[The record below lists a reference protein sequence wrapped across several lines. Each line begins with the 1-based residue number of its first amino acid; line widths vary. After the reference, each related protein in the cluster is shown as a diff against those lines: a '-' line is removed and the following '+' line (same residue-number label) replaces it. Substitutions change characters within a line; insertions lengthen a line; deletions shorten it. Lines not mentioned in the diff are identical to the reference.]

1 MVLSRN
7 PDADAILA
15 TTSGVKKRKTADTRF
30 VVICDTFPANPWS
43 TTLAA
48 TGQLPHKL
56 RQNIGDS
63 PDSGW
68 QKS

>member
-30 VVICDTFPANPWS
+30 VVICDTFPANPLVDHLGRDR
-43 TTLAA
+43 TVAAQAPTKHRGLA
-48 TGQLPHKL
+48 
-56 RQNIGDS
+56 
-63 PDSGW
+63 
-68 QKS
+68 